1 MVFIHSTTFSIS
13 HSVVFDSLQLHGLY
27 PTRLLC
33 PWNSPDKNTVVG
45 NHSLLYPVFQTQGS
59 NPGLLHC
66 RRILYHLSHQGS
78 RLTISY
84 TMLEFSTAENVE
96 APKLCIVQ
104 GSPVLCFSLN
114 QLGNSSILQKHVCLF
129 VFLFSCAFSPLLYR
143 YFCHAPWYSIIW
155 AAFMVGG

>member
-66 RRILYHLSHQGS
+66 RRILYSLSH
-78 RLTISY
+78 
-84 TMLEFSTAENVE
+84 E
-96 APKLCIVQ
+96 
-104 GSPVLCFSLN
+104 GSPITILN
-114 QLGNSSILQKHVCLF
+114 HDPNPKRAHVIFPALE
-129 VFLFSCAFSPLLYR
+129 R
-143 YFCHAPWYSIIW
+143 MIQTQED
-155 AAFMVGG
+155 

>member
-1 MVFIHSTTFSIS
+1 MHAK
-13 HSVVFDSLQLHGLY
+13 SLQSCPTLCKPMDCSLPGSSVHGILQAGILEWVASSFS
-27 PTRLLC
+27 R
-33 PWNSPDKNTVVG
+33 
-45 NHSLLYPVFQTQGS
+45 GS
-59 NPGLLHC
+59 NPGLPHC
-66 RRILYHLSHQGS
+66 RQILYHLSHQGS